1 MDFFEVVARRQSIR
15 SYAPR
20 AVEKEKTDKIL
31 AAANDAPSAGN
42 LQAYE
47 IYVVRK
53 REHLAGLAAAAIS
66 QDLIAQAPTALVFCA
81 HPTRSKG
88 DYGDRGM
95 QLFALQDATIAC
107 THAMLAATALG
118 LATVWI
124 GSFNDDAVRRFLR
137 VSADML
143 PVAILVVGYGAE
155 QPLRTQRRSLED
167 IAHEID

>member
-53 REHLAGLAAAAIS
+53 REHLSGLAAAALS
-66 QDLIAQAPTALVFCA
+66 QDFIAQAPAALVFWPWGWPPCGSVRSMMRRCA
-81 HPTRSKG
+81 GFFAFRRTCCRWRS
-88 DYGDRGM
+88 
-95 QLFALQDATIAC
+95 
-107 THAMLAATALG
+107 
-118 LATVWI
+118 W
-124 GSFNDDAVRRFLR
+124 
-137 VSADML
+137 
-143 PVAILVVGYGAE
+143 
-155 QPLRTQRRSLED
+155 
-167 IAHEID
+167 